1 MYLNSFVRD
10 KLTLWYFI
18 FITATNTMNLPML
31 MGKGD
36 LVISDQLNHA
46 SIILGLRLS
55 GATVAVFKHNNME
68 SLENCIKSN
77 IMKGQTKSK
86 RPWKRIFIVVEGV
99 YSMEGSVV
107 SLPEIVKLK
116 KKYGCYLYLDEAHS
130 VGAMG

>member
-1 MYLNSFVRD
+1 
-10 KLTLWYFI
+10 
-18 FITATNTMNLPML
+18 MNLPML

-77 IMKGQTKSK
+77 IMKGQPKSK
-86 RPWKRIFIVVEGV
+86 SPWKRIFIVVEGV

-107 SLPEIVKLK
+107 RLPEIVKVLWYFVQSINHVSK
-116 KKYGCYLYLDEAHS
+116 IHSLLSILDYFCMDKRECQFRGCLHCP
-130 VGAMG
+130 

>member
-1 MYLNSFVRD
+1 
-10 KLTLWYFI
+10 
-18 FITATNTMNLPML
+18 MNLPLL